1 MSSPVAVLVDGENIR
16 ADFAGQIYKAIE
28 QLDPP
33 RIRRVYQNAAIQN
46 GWTNMPGWKVVHS
59 GTGKNATDML
69 LCIEA
74 VDMVLTQGITQ
85 VVIVSSDGDFSH
97 LATFFRERGFTFIGI
112 GEAKTAAKFRKAC
125 GQFITL
131 RPPAAPSDP
140 VPLHAPKP
148 APKPVPVPQ
157 LSQLNSQIVA
167 IIKEFSKNNGPLRV
181 SALGSHMMNKYGF
194 QIKSLP
200 EKTWTTYLKSHS
212 EIYTLSGQAG
222 SLSVQ
227 LTKTALATTG
237 T

>member
-33 RIRRVYQNAAIQN
+33 RIRRVYMNAAIQN
-46 GWTNMPGWKVVHS
+46 GWTNMHGWKVVHS
-59 GTGKNATDML
+59 GTGKNATDL
-69 LCIEA
+69 LLSIEA

-97 LATFFRERGFTFIGI
+97 LATYFRERGFTFIGI

-131 RPPAAPSDP
+131 HPPAPPSDP
-140 VPLHAPKP
+140 VQLHVPKP
-148 APKPVPVPQ
+148 APIPKPE
-157 LSQLNSQIVA
+157 LSSTDQHIVEILRKDGDAHGWMDTAKLNVLMRR
-167 IIKEFSKNNGPLRV
+167 KE
-181 SALGSHMMNKYGF
+181 MGF
-194 QIKSLP
+194 RISTTAS
-200 EKTWTTYLKSHS
+200 KTWRAYF
-212 EIYTLSGQAG
+212 
-222 SLSVQ
+222 
-227 LTKTALATTG
+227 TAKPNLYELMAQDNQIRVRALIDADHRTG

>member
-16 ADFAGQIYKAIE
+16 ADFARQIYKAIE

-59 GTGKNATDML
+59 GTGKNATDLL

-112 GEAKTAAKFRKAC
+112 GEAKTADKFRKAC

-131 RPPAAPSDP
+131 NPPAAPSDP
-140 VPLHAPKP
+140 VQLHAPKP
-148 APKPVPVPQ
+148 APIPKPELSSTDQHIVEILRKDGDTHGWLETAKLNVLMRAKVP
-157 LSQLNSQIVA
+157 S
-167 IIKEFSKNNGPLRV
+167 
-181 SALGSHMMNKYGF
+181 F
-194 QIKSLP
+194 QISATDS
-200 EKTWTTYLKSHS
+200 KTWREYFETRPKLYKLMTKDNRTQVR
-212 EIYTLSGQAG
+212 TLIDAG
-222 SLSVQ
+222 HR
-227 LTKTALATTG
+227 TG